1 MAQLKITVDK
11 TAMSEAAAER
21 VTSLVETAV
30 AARGVAAISL
40 TGGTT
45 PDLLYQ
51 FLADPD
57 RPWRRRIDWAHV
69 HLFWSDEREVPPDH
83 RESNFGLANRLLV
96 QHVPV
101 PETQIHR
108 MHGELPASDAGPL
121 YDALLRARRAQI
133 AGPLFDVMLLGIGA
147 NAHIASIFPDSPL
160 LIRGSEPSRFALRRS
175 AEALAEAEGSA
186 PHATDET
193 VASGHGP
200 FESDADLSGPRAP
213 LAAGVHVPELS
224 QWRITMTPSA
234 LLDSATI
241 IVIANGS
248 AKADAIAATLQDALD
263 VARYPAQL
271 LRAAGQH
278 VEWIIDSAASAR
290 LRAVPPA

>member
-1 MAQLKITVDK
+1 MAQLTIVADK

-21 VTSLVETAV
+21 VTRIVETAIG
-30 AARGVAAISL
+30 ARGIAAVSL

-51 FLADPD
+51 FLADRS
-57 RPWRRRIDWAHV
+57 RPWRDRIDWAHV

-83 RESNFGLANRLLV
+83 PQSNFGLANRLLL

-108 MHGELPASDAGPL
+108 MRGELPASDAGPL
-121 YDALLRARRAQI
+121 YDALLHARRAQI

-147 NAHIASIFPDSPL
+147 NAHIASIFPNSPL
-160 LIRGSEPSRFALRRS
+160 LAGHQAPPSTSEEPPDPDDVGRGFTPRQNQ
-175 AEALAEAEGSA
+175 LA
-186 PHATDET
+186 T
-193 VASGHGP
+193 
-200 FESDADLSGPRAP
+200 
-213 LAAGVHVPELS
+213 GVHVPELS
-224 QWRITMTPSA
+224 QWRITMTPAA
-234 LLDSATI
+234 LLDSAVI
-241 IVIANGS
+241 IVITNGS
-248 AKADAIAATLQDALD
+248 SKADAVAATMEGALD

-271 LRAAGQH
+271 LRPAGRH